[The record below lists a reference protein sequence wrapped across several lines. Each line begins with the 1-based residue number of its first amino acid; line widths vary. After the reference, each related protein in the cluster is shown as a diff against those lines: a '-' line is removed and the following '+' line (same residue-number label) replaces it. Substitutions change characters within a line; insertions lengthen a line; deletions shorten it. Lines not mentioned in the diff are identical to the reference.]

1 PLRWLL
7 CTSDR
12 PSSSLLQAAADR
24 FQCPV
29 CHIYAPPEAAT
40 TATVT
45 YYRPGDS
52 ASGALTQRTG
62 NVSVYVLE
70 PSLQPTPPGMT
81 GEIYLAGKNLAR
93 GYLEGSQE
101 AQCFPASPFR
111 PGEKLFRTAEFARTR
126 NDGTVQ
132 LLGSGLGHA
141 WRHGQRVEADEIAI
155 ALQQEST

>member
-1 PLRWLL
+1 LIRQKNARVAHLSAETISALLTLPFETSSEALPLRWLL

-62 NVSVYVLE
+62 NVSLYVLE
-70 PSLQPTPPGMT
+70 PSLQHTPPGMT

-93 GYLEGSQE
+93 GYLEGSQ
-101 AQCFPASPFR
+101 
-111 PGEKLFRTAEFARTR
+111 
-126 NDGTVQ
+126 
-132 LLGSGLGHA
+132 
-141 WRHGQRVEADEIAI
+141 
-155 ALQQEST
+155 